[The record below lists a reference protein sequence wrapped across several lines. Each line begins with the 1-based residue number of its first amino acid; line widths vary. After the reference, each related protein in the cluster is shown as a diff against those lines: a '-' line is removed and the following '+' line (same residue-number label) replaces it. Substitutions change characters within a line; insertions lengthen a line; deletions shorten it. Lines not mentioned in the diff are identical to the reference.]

1 MRPDRRRDLIQ
12 ILHRGQAS
20 SQEDIVQALRGRGH
34 DVTQATVSRDLR
46 ELGATKVRVAEGYSY
61 RLPEDIPPVGN
72 GDLVGRRLDRTL
84 GEFALDVM
92 QAATLVV
99 VKTPPGHASAVA
111 RAIDQSP
118 LDAVMGTVAGD
129 DTVFVATPSE
139 ATARWLADEWRG
151 EHEALSE
158 MAR

>member
-1 MRPDRRRDLIQ
+1 MRPNRRRDLIQ

-20 SQEDIVQALRGRGH
+20 SQDEIVAALRARGH

-46 ELGATKVRVAEGYSY
+46 ELGATKVRTTRGYSY
-61 RLPEDIPPVGN
+61 RLPEDVPSGS
-72 GDLVGRRLDRTL
+72 GDLAGPRLERTL
-84 GEFALDVM
+84 GEFALDVV
-92 QAATLVV
+92 QASTLVV

-111 RAIDQSP
+111 RAIDQAAS
-118 LDAVMGTVAGD
+118 DAVMGTVAGD

-139 ATARWLADEWRG
+139 STARWLADEWRG